1 MGDAGDRR
9 RRPLTEIRSPARRP
23 NPAHKA
29 TLTTLWF
36 GDRQTHWKEK
46 TIIASYA
53 ARGIKIKSVALKD
66 GYGFL
71 NFDTHKDADNFYG
84 DYNGKSVHRNLQVS
98 GETIKWNLR
107 WPGKK
112 EERRAQQPAAP
123 SNSTLPP
130 GLGGPDRAIEGLT
143 SQAQGLESSPR
154 QTNSRAEAL
163 RGDDSRGERRKD
175 PAAAAARAGDAP
187 PPPRRQPA
195 APATNDQVVAEN
207 EALRRLARLQKQLAR
222 KEAEAALP
230 RAEERQTARAQTQ
243 TTPGRVQWES
253 LVFR

>member
-84 DYNGKSVHRNLQVS
+84 DYNGKSVHRNLQA

-130 GLGGPDRAIEGLT
+130 GLGSPDRAIEGLT

-154 QTNSRAEAL
+154 QTNSRAEA
-163 RGDDSRGERRKD
+163 SPTTIPEVMARKD
-175 PAAAAARAGDAP
+175 RRCRRR
-187 PPPRRQPA
+187 PRR
-195 APATNDQVVAEN
+195 
-207 EALRRLARLQKQLAR
+207 RRRRRRPQKGNR
-222 KEAEAALP
+222 P
-230 RAEERQTARAQTQ
+230 RRRR
-243 TTPGRVQWES
+243 TTKSSR
-253 LVFR
+253 RTKH